1 VRSGAAADLPPIIY
15 RPHAQW
21 ASGPATLVIRTTE
34 QPETVAPAV
43 RSLVRRLDPNLPIA
57 AMRTLREVIST
68 EVSARRFQ
76 LLLTAAFAAVALI
89 LGIVGVYG
97 VVRYTVACRTRDIG
111 LRMALGAVERDILQ
125 FVVSYGMRPVVIGLL
140 VGLVGAA
147 IAARVLRSQLY
158 EVSSI
163 DLPSAAASAA
173 VLLVTA
179 GLACYLPARRAAR
192 LDPTTALRRD

>member
-1 VRSGAAADLPPIIY
+1 MGQRSGHARDPNDVRSPRRSRQPSVRWCVA
-15 RPHAQW
+15 W
-21 ASGPATLVIRTTE
+21 IRIF
-34 QPETVAPAV
+34 QSP
-43 RSLVRRLDPNLPIA
+43 RL
-57 AMRTLREVIST
+57 RTLREVVST
-68 EVSARRFQ
+68 EVAARRFQ

-173 VLLVTA
+173 VLLITA